1 MKYRKL
7 GGSGLEVSEIGLGTN
22 NFGQRLDFES
32 SDRVISQCIDS
43 GINLIDTSNSYG
55 ATLSEE
61 YIGRSLV
68 GRRDGVVLATK
79 VSSRM
84 AEGPN
89 QAGNSRIHIMDQIDA
104 SLARLQTDY
113 IDLYQI
119 HWWDDNTPI
128 EETLRALDDL
138 VRDGKIRYFG
148 CSNFSSW
155 QVCESVWTSRSV
167 GINSFVSVQPH
178 YSMMERSIESELL
191 PFCQK
196 YDVGVLPYYP
206 LANGFLTGKYR
217 RGENIPEGTRLGV
230 NDRGMFTEEN
240 FDLIEKLDSFSS
252 KREKT
257 VLDLAFAWLLA
268 RDEIS
273 SVIAG
278 ATSAEQVVSNAA
290 TAEFVLTKEEYNEV
304 SSILAYALGFNFI
317 RKVFLFPV
325 QA

>member
-22 NFGQRLDFES
+22 NFGPRLDFES
-32 SDRVISQCIDS
+32 SNRVISQCIDS

-55 ATLSEE
+55 ATVSEE
-61 YIGRSLV
+61 YIGRSLT
-68 GRRDGVVLATK
+68 GRRDSVVLATK

-84 AEGPN
+84 SEGPN
-89 QAGNSRIHIMDQIDA
+89 QAGNSRIHIMDQIEG
-104 SLARLQTDY
+104 SLSRLQTDY

-119 HWWDDNTPI
+119 HWWDDDTPI
-128 EETLRALDDL
+128 EETLRVLDDL

-155 QVCESVWTSRSV
+155 QVCEAVWTSRSV
-167 GINSFVSVQPH
+167 GISSFVSVQPH

-196 YDVGVLPYYP
+196 YGVGVLPYYP

-217 RGENIPEGTRLGV
+217 RGEDIPEGTRLGV

-252 KREKT
+252 KRGKT

-268 RDEIS
+268 RGEIS

-290 TAEFVLTKEEYNEV
+290 TAEFSLTNEEYDEV
-304 SSILAYALGFNFI
+304 TSILI
-317 RKVFLFPV
+317 
-325 QA
+325 

>member
-22 NFGQRLDFES
+22 NFGPRLDFES

-55 ATLSEE
+55 ATVSEE
-61 YIGRSLV
+61 YIGRSLT
-68 GRRDGVVLATK
+68 GRRDSVVLATK

-84 AEGPN
+84 SEGPN
-89 QAGNSRIHIMDQIDA
+89 QSGNSRIHIMDQIEG
-104 SLARLQTDY
+104 SLSRLQTDY

-119 HWWDDNTPI
+119 HWWDDDTPI
-128 EETLRALDDL
+128 EETLRVLDDL

-155 QVCESVWTSRSV
+155 QVCEAVWTSRSV
-167 GINSFVSVQPH
+167 GISSFVSVQPH

-217 RGENIPEGTRLGV
+217 RGEDIPEGTRLGV

-252 KREKT
+252 KRGKT

-268 RDEIS
+268 RGEIS

-290 TAEFVLTKEEYNEV
+290 TAEFTLTNEEYDEV
-304 SSILAYALGFNFI
+304 TSILI
-317 RKVFLFPV
+317 
-325 QA
+325 

>member
-22 NFGQRLDFES
+22 NFGPRLDFES

-55 ATLSEE
+55 ATVSEE
-61 YIGRSLV
+61 YIGRSLT
-68 GRRDGVVLATK
+68 GRRDSVVLATK

-84 AEGPN
+84 SEGPN
-89 QAGNSRIHIMDQIDA
+89 QAGNSRIHIMDQIEG
-104 SLARLQTDY
+104 SLSRLQTDY

-119 HWWDDNTPI
+119 HWWDDDTPI
-128 EETLRALDDL
+128 EETLRVLDDL

-155 QVCESVWTSRSV
+155 QVCEAVWTSRSV
-167 GINSFVSVQPH
+167 GISSFVSVQPH

-196 YDVGVLPYYP
+196 YDIGVLPYYP

-217 RGENIPEGTRLGV
+217 RGEDIPEGTRLGV

-240 FDLIEKLDSFSS
+240 FDLIDKLDSFSN
-252 KREKT
+252 KRGKT

-268 RDEIS
+268 RGEIS

-290 TAEFVLTKEEYNEV
+290 TAEFTLTNEEYDEV
-304 SSILAYALGFNFI
+304 TSILI
-317 RKVFLFPV
+317 
-325 QA
+325 

>member
-290 TAEFVLTKEEYNEV
+290 TAEFVLTKEEYNEL
-304 SSILAYALGFNFI
+304 SSILA
-317 RKVFLFPV
+317 
-325 QA
+325 

>member
-290 TAEFVLTKEEYNEV
+290 TAEFVLTKEEFKEV
-304 SSILAYALGFNFI
+304 SCILA
-317 RKVFLFPV
+317 
-325 QA
+325 

>member
-22 NFGQRLDFES
+22 NFGPRLDFES

-55 ATLSEE
+55 ATVSEE
-61 YIGRSLV
+61 YIGRSLT
-68 GRRDGVVLATK
+68 GRRDSVVLATK

-84 AEGPN
+84 SEGPN
-89 QAGNSRIHIMDQIDA
+89 QAGNSRIHIMDQIEG
-104 SLARLQTDY
+104 SLSRLQTDY

-119 HWWDDNTPI
+119 HWWDDDTPI
-128 EETLRALDDL
+128 EETLRVLDDL

-155 QVCESVWTSRSV
+155 QVCEAVWTSRSV
-167 GINSFVSVQPH
+167 GISSFVSVQPH

-217 RGENIPEGTRLGV
+217 RGEDIPEGTRLGV

-252 KREKT
+252 KRGKT

-268 RDEIS
+268 RGEIS

-278 ATSAEQVVSNAA
+278 ATSPEQVVSNAA
-290 TAEFVLTKEEYNEV
+290 TAEFTLTNEEYDEV
-304 SSILAYALGFNFI
+304 TSILI
-317 RKVFLFPV
+317 
-325 QA
+325 

>member
-89 QAGNSRIHIMDQIDA
+89 QACNSRIHIMDQIDA

-304 SSILAYALGFNFI
+304 TSILA
-317 RKVFLFPV
+317 
-325 QA
+325 

>member
-22 NFGQRLDFES
+22 NFGQRLGFES

-230 NDRGMFTEEN
+230 NDRGMFTEEI
-240 FDLIEKLDSFSS
+240 FDLIEQLDSFSS

-304 SSILAYALGFNFI
+304 SSILA
-317 RKVFLFPV
+317 
-325 QA
+325 

>member
-22 NFGQRLDFES
+22 NFGPRLDFES

-55 ATLSEE
+55 ATVSEE
-61 YIGRSLV
+61 YIGRSLT
-68 GRRDGVVLATK
+68 GRRDSVVLATK

-84 AEGPN
+84 SEGPN
-89 QAGNSRIHIMDQIDA
+89 QAGNSRIHIMDQIEG
-104 SLARLQTDY
+104 SLSRLQTDY

-119 HWWDDNTPI
+119 HWWDDDTPI
-128 EETLRALDDL
+128 EETLRVLDDL

-155 QVCESVWTSRSV
+155 QVCEAVWTSRSV
-167 GINSFVSVQPH
+167 GISSFVSVQPH
-178 YSMMERSIESELL
+178 YSMMERSIELELL

-196 YDVGVLPYYP
+196 YDIGVLPYYP

-217 RGENIPEGTRLGV
+217 RGEDIPEGTRLGV

-240 FDLIEKLDSFSS
+240 FDLIDKLDSFSS
-252 KREKT
+252 KRGKT

-268 RDEIS
+268 RGEIS

-290 TAEFVLTKEEYNEV
+290 TAEFTLTNEEYDEV
-304 SSILAYALGFNFI
+304 TSILI
-317 RKVFLFPV
+317 
-325 QA
+325 

>member
-217 RGENIPEGTRLGV
+217 RGENIPEWTRLGV

-257 VLDLAFAWLLA
+257 VLDLAFSWLLA

-304 SSILAYALGFNFI
+304 SSILA
-317 RKVFLFPV
+317 
-325 QA
+325 

>member
-7 GGSGLEVSEIGLGTN
+7 GSSGLEVSEIGLGTN

-32 SDRVISQCIDS
+32 SDRVISQCIES

-61 YIGRSLV
+61 YIGKSLV
-68 GRRDGVVLATK
+68 GRRDSVVLATK

-84 AEGPN
+84 SEGPN
-89 QAGNSRIHIMDQIDA
+89 QAGNSRIHIMDQIEG
-104 SLARLQTDY
+104 SLSRLQTDY

-119 HWWDDNTPI
+119 HWWDDGTPI
-128 EETLRALDDL
+128 EETLRVLDDL
-138 VRDGKIRYFG
+138 VREGKIRYFG
-148 CSNFSSW
+148 CSNFTSR
-155 QVCESVWTSRSV
+155 QVCEAIWTSRSV
-167 GINSFVSVQPH
+167 GINSFVSLQPH
-178 YSMMERSIESELL
+178 YSMMERSIESEIL

-196 YDVGVLPYYP
+196 YGIGVLPYYP

-217 RGENIPEGTRLGV
+217 RGEGIPEGTRLGV

-240 FDLIEKLDSFSS
+240 FDLIEKLDSFSA
-252 KREKT
+252 KRGKA

-268 RDEIS
+268 RGEIS

-278 ATSAEQVVSNAA
+278 ATSPEQVVSNAA
-290 TAEFVLTKEEYNEV
+290 TAEFVLTNEEYDEV
-304 SSILAYALGFNFI
+304 TSMLKS
-317 RKVFLFPV
+317 
-325 QA
+325 